1 MKATQ
6 PILDWLY
13 DPGVFAVNRL
23 AAFSDHAIYS
33 SAAEADQGKSSLAK
47 CLDGEWKLHYAP
59 GMEGQTDGFE
69 AADFD
74 VSGWADIKV
83 PGCLELSGCGAPHYV
98 NIQYPWDGWESI
110 APPQIPG
117 RNPVAEYVTDFDLPG
132 DFLGKRVALSF
143 DGAVTALYAWVN
155 GVFIGY
161 AEDGF
166 TPSHF
171 DVAAALKPGKNR
183 LAVRLFRYSTASWL
197 EDQDFWRFSG
207 LIRSVRL
214 TAQPMA
220 HVENL
225 FAKGLLNDDY
235 QDGAL
240 SLDMKLR
247 LPLDQEVVA
256 QVTLTDAQ
264 GLTAL
269 SFEMPA
275 KERNKVCFPV
285 AAPCKWSAEQ
295 PSLYRLRVT
304 LRDSAGVLEVAE
316 TMVGFRRFEM
326 KDRLMLLNGR
336 RVEFRGVNRHEFS
349 AVGGRTLT
357 DEEILTDLLIMK
369 RNNIN
374 AVRTCHYPNDSRLYG
389 LCDKLGLYVIDETN
403 LETHGSWTA
412 LRSIIHDRAVPGD
425 KPEWQEAVNDRAR
438 SMVERDKNH
447 PSVLLWSCGNE
458 SYGGEVIFN
467 MSNLIRSLDD
477 TRLVH
482 YEGVSADRRFNDTS
496 DVESRMYTKPW
507 DVEKYLLTNPQKPY
521 ILCEYAHAMGNSV
534 GDLFKYTALAE
545 KYPMYQGGF
554 IWDYIDQALL
564 TTAPNGGKRYAYG
577 GDFYDRPT
585 DRSFCGNGI
594 LFADRTPSPKMQE
607 VKYLYQ
613 PVKILPEKG
622 GVRLINRNLFSDTEG
637 YTLKYE
643 LMKDG
648 VRIASGEAFPRVA
661 AGTEALISLNLPECL
676 EPGEYALTC
685 ALVLNED
692 APWAP
697 RGYEQMHGQY
707 VFHVA
712 AKAEVPE
719 GEVRL
724 ISGDWNIGAQAGG
737 RDMLFSFPEGGLV
750 SFRKEGGPELIV
762 TPFQLS
768 LFHAPTDTD
777 RGNGLD
783 RDMAF
788 WRAVSL
794 GSRVVDGK
802 FAGPGE
808 PFAITYHYQLPIV
821 RDKFVFITYQPLP
834 DGAVRVK
841 LELPAVPGMG
851 QIPSV
856 GLSVRLPKQF
866 HKVAW
871 YGLGPEENYI
881 DRLCGARLGVY
892 ETTAEKNLTPYIVP
906 QECGNRAG
914 VRWMEVTDEA
924 GTGLRVEMDG
934 LPLEITA
941 LPYTASELA
950 SALHPDELPPITYT
964 VLDVAMRRM
973 GIGGDDG
980 WGAHTHPEFL
990 IDGEMPHTFSFIIRA
1005 I

>member
-6 PILDWLY
+6 PTLDWLY
-13 DPGVFAVNRL
+13 DPCVFQVNRL
-23 AAFSDHAIYS
+23 EACSDHANYS
-33 SAAEADQGKSSLAK
+33 NAAEAGEGRSSLTK
-47 CLDGEWKLHYAP
+47 CLNGTWKLHYVP
-59 GMEGQTDGFE
+59 GMEGQTQGFE

-74 VSGWADIKV
+74 ATRWADIQV
-83 PGCLELSGCGAPHYV
+83 PGCLELNGYGTPHYV
-98 NIQYPWDGWESI
+98 NVQYPWDGWEPI
-110 APPQIPG
+110 APPQIPSK
-117 RNPVAEYVTDFDLPG
+117 NPVAEYVTDFELP
-132 DFLGKRVALSF
+132 DSFQNKRVVLSF

-155 GVFIGY
+155 GVFLGY

-171 DVAAALKPGKNR
+171 DVTQMLKPGRNR
-183 LAVRLFRYSTASWL
+183 LAVRLFRFSTASWL

-214 TAQPMA
+214 TAQPAA
-220 HVENL
+220 HVEDL

-235 QDGAL
+235 VDGAL
-240 SLDMKLR
+240 SLDMRLR
-247 LPLDQEVVA
+247 LPEDAEVIARVE
-256 QVTLTDAQ
+256 LT
-264 GLTAL
+264 GSHGETAL
-269 SFEMPA
+269 SFDLPA
-275 KERNKVCFPV
+275 KPQIQISFPV
-285 AAPCKWSAEQ
+285 SAPRQWSAEQ
-295 PSLYRLRVT
+295 PNLYRLRVT
-304 LRDSAGVLEVAE
+304 LVTPAGVAEVAE

-326 KDRLMLLNGR
+326 KDKLMLLNGK

-357 DEEILTDLLIMK
+357 DEEILTDLLTMK

-374 AVRTCHYPNDSRLYG
+374 AVRTCHYPNDSRLYK
-389 LCDKLGLYVIDETN
+389 LCDKLGLYVIDEAN
-403 LETHGSWTA
+403 LETHGSWSG
-412 LRSIIHDRAVPGD
+412 LRSANVERAVPCD

-438 SMVERDKNH
+438 SMVGRDKNH
-447 PSVLLWSCGNE
+447 PSILLWSCGNE
-458 SYGGEVIFN
+458 SYGGVVIYN

-482 YEGVSADRRFNDTS
+482 YEGVSYDRRYNDTS

-507 DVEKYLLTNPQKPY
+507 DVEKYLLSNPEKPY

-554 IWDYIDQALL
+554 IWDYIDQAILV
-564 TTAPNGGKRYAYG
+564 TAPNGAKRYAYG

-585 DRSFCGNGI
+585 DRSFCANGI

-613 PVKILPEKG
+613 GVKILPEKG
-622 GVRLINRNLFSDTEG
+622 GVKLVNRNLFAGTDG

-643 LMKDG
+643 LLKDG
-648 VRIASGEAFPRVA
+648 RRIAAGEAFPQVA
-661 AGTEALISLNLPECL
+661 AGAEGFLPLDLPECS

-685 ALVLNED
+685 SLVLRED
-692 APWAP
+692 ASWAP
-697 RGYEQMHGQY
+697 KGYEQMHGQY
-707 VFHVA
+707 VFQVA
-712 AKAEVPE
+712 SEAKAAE
-719 GEVRL
+719 GEIRL
-724 ISGDWNIGAQAGG
+724 MSGDWNIGAQTGG
-737 RDMLFSFPEGGLV
+737 RSMLFSFPEGGLV
-750 SFRKEGGPELIV
+750 SFRKAGGPETIV

-777 RGNGLD
+777 RGNGYD

-788 WRAVSL
+788 WRAASVS
-794 GSRVVDGK
+794 SRVVDGK
-802 FAGPGE
+802 FAAPGE
-808 PFAITYHYQLPIV
+808 PFAVTYQYALPIV
-821 RDKFVFITYQPLP
+821 KDAFAFITYQPLP
-834 DGAVRVK
+834 DGAVKVK

-851 QIPSV
+851 SIPAV
-856 GLSVRLPKQF
+856 GLSLRMPKEF
-866 HKVAW
+866 HKLTY

-881 DRLCGARLGVY
+881 DRLSGARLGVF
-892 ETTAEKNLTPYIVP
+892 ETTAEANLTPYVVP

-914 VRWMEVTDEA
+914 VRWMEVTDESGA
-924 GTGLRVEMDG
+924 GLRVEMDG
-934 LPLEITA
+934 CPLEVTA

-950 SALHPDELPPITYT
+950 SALHPDELPPVTYT
-964 VLDVAMRRM
+964 ILDVAMRRM

-980 WGAHTHPEFL
+980 WGAHTHPEFT
-990 IDGEMPHTFSFIIRA
+990 IDGEIPHSFSFDVRA